1 MWQVSGWPGQE
12 LELNV
17 RAINEFGD
25 STGSL
30 TRLLFPSTSEFNYIE
45 DTIDPEVIIPCNSL

>member
-30 TRLLFPSTSEFNYIE
+30 TRLLFSNTSE
-45 DTIDPEVIIPCNSL
+45 DTMDPEVIILCNSLC

>member
-1 MWQVSGWPGQE
+1 MWQISGWPGQE

-17 RAINEFGD
+17 RAINELGD

-30 TRLLFPSTSEFNYIE
+30 TRLLFNYTG
-45 DTIDPEVIIPCNSL
+45 DTIGPEVIILGNSL